1 VADPPGC
8 PQSIPCNLPLP
19 ELTCPKRV
27 TEDCLYLNVFT
38 PLSAQPDAKIPVMVF
53 FHGGNFLRG
62 YSGGFLYDGQ
72 YIANTSSTVVVT
84 VNYRLGAI
92 GFLVFGEGSDA
103 IEGNYGFKDQRLAL
117 HWVQDN
123 IAAFGGD
130 PGQVTIWGQSAGAVS
145 VALHMTTVRSSGLF
159 NKAIM
164 ESEPI
169 ELTLKDRKHALKL
182 GTDFSKELGCGDKD
196 NIACLYSK
204 NITLISAVEDALLSK
219 IVDPLHALE
228 IFLQWTPT
236 IDGVDILDQ
245 PFNLLANG
253 EAAEIPTIIG
263 TVSQEGIF
271 FIYEASP
278 KPLSRVEYDAAVVAL
293 FPLHFPA
300 VFRHYPAPEDGQDC
314 RMQLAVAG
322 TDYTFTC
329 PNRYAV
335 RGFINTTA
343 APTWTY
349 VFNHSI
355 SFTSWGQNFTF
366 CDGHSCHGVE
376 LPFVFHTAPLAGFNY
391 SQSELELADHM
402 VTYWTNFVHT
412 GNPNGAQ
419 DNTTRDLLDWP
430 RYDASNS
437 GKSLR
442 FRAPGTDVISDY
454 QGEIC
459 DFWDTVGYNNG

>member
-1 VADPPGC
+1 MKLCQGVLLLAFNHLCCVLAADGPIVATLYGKIQGKYTSTAQVFTSIPYARPPTNELRWKYPVPPEPWEGVIETVADPPGC

-219 IVDPLHALE
+219 IVDPL
-228 IFLQWTPT
+228 Q
-236 IDGVDILDQ
+236 
-245 PFNLLANG
+245 
-253 EAAEIPTIIG
+253 
-263 TVSQEGIF
+263 
-271 FIYEASP
+271 
-278 KPLSRVEYDAAVVAL
+278 
-293 FPLHFPA
+293 
-300 VFRHYPAPEDGQDC
+300 
-314 RMQLAVAG
+314 
-322 TDYTFTC
+322 
-329 PNRYAV
+329 
-335 RGFINTTA
+335 
-343 APTWTY
+343 
-349 VFNHSI
+349 
-355 SFTSWGQNFTF
+355 
-366 CDGHSCHGVE
+366 
-376 LPFVFHTAPLAGFNY
+376 
-391 SQSELELADHM
+391 
-402 VTYWTNFVHT
+402 
-412 GNPNGAQ
+412 
-419 DNTTRDLLDWP
+419 
-430 RYDASNS
+430 
-437 GKSLR
+437 
-442 FRAPGTDVISDY
+442 
-454 QGEIC
+454 
-459 DFWDTVGYNNG
+459 

>member
-1 VADPPGC
+1 
-8 PQSIPCNLPLP
+8 
-19 ELTCPKRV
+19 
-27 TEDCLYLNVFT
+27 
-38 PLSAQPDAKIPVMVF
+38 
-53 FHGGNFLRG
+53 
-62 YSGGFLYDGQ
+62 
-72 YIANTSSTVVVT
+72 
-84 VNYRLGAI
+84 
-92 GFLVFGEGSDA
+92 
-103 IEGNYGFKDQRLAL
+103 
-117 HWVQDN
+117 
-123 IAAFGGD
+123 
-130 PGQVTIWGQSAGAVS
+130 
-145 VALHMTTVRSSGLF
+145 MTTVRSSGLF
-159 NKAIM
+159 NKVIM

-196 NIACLYSK
+196 IACLYSK

-278 KPLSRVEYDAAVVAL
+278 KPLSRVEYDVAVVAL
-293 FPLHFPA
+293 FPLHFAA

-335 RGFINTTA
+335 RGFIDTTA

-412 GNPNGAQ
+412 GAPTVLKTTLKS
-419 DNTTRDLLDWP
+419 DTNT
-430 RYDASNS
+430 SHNS
-437 GKSLR
+437 GRSRKGGVPLSR
-442 FRAPGTDVISDY
+442 TFSRP
-454 QGEIC
+454 
-459 DFWDTVGYNNG
+459 VGLAQI